1 MTETTMDKGGGFRLG
16 NPVAAYLRAFWLERP
31 YENNT
36 GLWIRRVRGIIAPIA
51 LLIGLA
57 LWLGGGSLYMLA
69 IGAWAAV
76 TIMTPV
82 HGFLIFYSV
91 FTIYPISRVFTVSMR
106 DVLLQTNLDIIPA
119 DATFNN
125 YVDLFTKEDFTVWL
139 WNSLLITITVS
150 IIGVVV
156 AATSAYA
163 FSRWRF
169 PGRAVGLLILLST
182 QMIPAGMLLIPIFII
197 VARLN
202 LTDNLLGLSLAYVTT
217 AVPLSVWILRGYY
230 DTIPFDLEEAA
241 MVDGAGRL
249 STFWRIILPLSTP
262 ALAVI
267 FLFNFLNAWSDWQ
280 VANVILKSD
289 DMRTWPLGLN
299 DFIGNFQTQWG
310 LYAAASVI
318 ITVPVVLMFLYS
330 SKYLISGLTLGS
342 VKG

>member
-1 MTETTMDKGGGFRLG
+1 MNQPLALYLE
-16 NPVAAYLRAFWLERP
+16 NYWNLRAYDTPFRVWVRRLRGVGAP
-31 YENNT
+31 ILLAAGVLIGVLLGSFGMFLFSALV
-36 GLWIRRVRGIIAPIA
+36 GLWAAIA
-51 LLIGLA
+51 LLKPAHGLLIG
-57 LWLGGGSLYMLA
+57 
-69 IGAWAAV
+69 
-76 TIMTPV
+76 
-82 HGFLIFYSV
+82 YSV
-91 FTIYPISRVFTVSMR
+91 FTVYPVSRVFTVSLR
-106 DVLLQTNLDIIPA
+106 STQSLLSTSLAIIPEN
-119 DATFNN
+119 ATVDN
-125 YVDLFTKEDFTVWL
+125 YVNLFAKHNFSLWL
-139 WNSLLITITVS
+139 WNSFVITVSVS
-150 IIGVVV
+150 IIGVII

-169 PGRAVGLLILLST
+169 PGRAAGLLILLST

-202 LTDNLLGLSLAYVTT
+202 LYNNVLGLALAYVTT

-241 MVDGAGRL
+241 MVDGATRL

-280 VANVILKSD
+280 VANVILRD
-289 DMRTWPLGLN
+289 DAKKTWPLGLN
-299 DFIGNFQTQWG
+299 EFIGNFQTEWG
-310 LYAAASVI
+310 LYAGASVL
-318 ITVPVVLMFLYS
+318 ITIPVVALFLYS